1 MGSLLRKA
9 CPPSRAQRRYSNMS
23 RIHHVGVAVKD
34 LDEALGFWRD
44 QLGLEL
50 TEEVGWPGLKGML
63 LNLGDIIIELIEPQ
77 DAILPVGESLLRM
90 VREQGGGIHHLC
102 IEVDDIEVALEDLK
116 KAGVKLQDEVP
127 QISEG
132 GKIAWLDEQAVDGVM
147 IELCEKGYKIG

>member
-1 MGSLLRKA
+1 
-9 CPPSRAQRRYSNMS
+9 
-23 RIHHVGVAVKD
+23 
-34 LDEALGFWRD
+34 
-44 QLGLEL
+44 
-50 TEEVGWPGLKGML
+50 ML

-102 IEVDDIEVALEDLK
+102 IEVDDIEAALEDLK

-132 GKIAWLDEQAVDGVM
+132 GKIAWLDEQAVEGVM